1 MKVIALKTE
10 KARVRR
16 VKNILL
22 SAGNTIGSAHFTKR
36 SDGSKR
42 RMCFRLH
49 TKNPTYAAKPSGKR
63 FQSRK
68 ARDSDNQMLT
78 VYDVNKVRRD
88 KKGKISGR
96 GDWRSVGL
104 ETVTRI
110 CVKGEIYKIRA

>member
-10 KARVRR
+10 KARVRK

-22 SAGNTIGSAHFTKR
+22 SAGNTIGSVHFVKR
-36 SDGSKR
+36 SDGNKR
-42 RMCFRLH
+42 RMCYRLH

-68 ARDSDNQMLT
+68 AKDSDNQMLT

-96 GDWRSVGL
+96 GAFRSIPL
-104 ETVTRI
+104 ENVERI
-110 CVKGEIYKIRA
+110 CVKGQIYKIKA